1 MAGMIHAKQ
10 HQIGE
15 KTMTTMTKK
24 LITGMAAALI
34 ALVAAQSSAN
44 AITAAPLSGAGLQTA
59 IEQND
64 DLASLLQ
71 PVTWDHRHHFGFYGY
86 NYQPFYG
93 YNYQSYYPYNY
104 YTPHRHFRWH
114 Y

>member
-1 MAGMIHAKQ
+1 MRKHIIVATFAV
-10 HQIGE
+10 
-15 KTMTTMTKK
+15 
-24 LITGMAAALI
+24 LCAAT
-34 ALVAAQSSAN
+34 SSAN
-44 AITAAPLSGAGLQTA
+44 AITAAPLSDAGLQTA

-71 PVTWDHRHHFGFYGY
+71 PVTWGHRHHFGFYGY

-93 YNYQSYYPYNY
+93 YNYQSYYPYDY
-104 YTPHRHFRWH
+104 YTPWYGHRFSHYKPRRHFRWH